1 MTDVPYTALTIFS
14 AIFYAR
20 SLRNGSDRDLII
32 GTILAIA
39 ATLSRQL
46 AVSVPLAYAVSLI
59 LTRGFT
65 NRNILRGA
73 LTLAF
78 CLGALLV
85 FQHWLTASGR
95 VPVLYYAK
103 TKDLLHVF
111 RKTRN
116 LGWPLV
122 KKTCIGL
129 LYLGW
134 FLLPILIFSVADILR
149 CHRKKTIALLKS
161 TIGIMI
167 LVFGACTL
175 CGRCPFM
182 PMSKNILIKSGIGP
196 LTLRDTY
203 ILHLNHVPTL
213 PMGFWLVITAM
224 SFLGAAFLIATLG
237 IHITN
242 LKLRMRLGGKMSDN
256 EAVGI
261 FLLLSAMMYLLPLF
275 VSHFYD
281 RYLFP
286 TIPFIA
292 AGIAGVSGCFSRFP
306 RIDLRTLRLA
316 AVTLLFAFSLFA
328 IGITKDYLA
337 WNRVRWEALHDLIVN
352 NHVHMEDIDGGFEF
366 NGLYLYNPHYQKV
379 PGKSWWW
386 VQRDTYQIDFNNIPG
401 YRVIKEYSY
410 PCWMPPH
417 IGKVVVL
424 QLKV

>member
-1 MTDVPYTALTIFS
+1 
-14 AIFYAR
+14 
-20 SLRNGSDRDLII
+20 
-32 GTILAIA
+32 
-39 ATLSRQL
+39 
-46 AVSVPLAYAVSLI
+46 
-59 LTRGFT
+59 
-65 NRNILRGA
+65 
-73 LTLAF
+73 
-78 CLGALLV
+78 
-85 FQHWLTASGR
+85 
-95 VPVLYYAK
+95 
-103 TKDLLHVF
+103 
-111 RKTRN
+111 
-116 LGWPLV
+116 
-122 KKTCIGL
+122 
-129 LYLGW
+129 
-134 FLLPILIFSVADILR
+134 
-149 CHRKKTIALLKS
+149 
-161 TIGIMI
+161 
-167 LVFGACTL
+167 
-175 CGRCPFM
+175 
-182 PMSKNILIKSGIGP
+182 MSKNILIKSGIGP